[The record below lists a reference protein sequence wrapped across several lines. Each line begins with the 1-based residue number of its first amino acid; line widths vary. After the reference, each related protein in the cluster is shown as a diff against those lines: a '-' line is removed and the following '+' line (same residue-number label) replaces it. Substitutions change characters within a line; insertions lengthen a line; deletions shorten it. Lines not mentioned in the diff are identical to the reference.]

1 MALRHAY
8 LGASSTLT
16 SDSRAEAIIG
26 IKVFGTTGTGS
37 ASLSIDSVSTP
48 ITTIPASP
56 QPQDWVM
63 LNPGSNALSGLGCG
77 VFTLTITSANVLL
90 WYRPKQT

>member
-1 MALRHAY
+1 MAIRHAY

-26 IKVFGTTGTGS
+26 LKCYGTTGTGS
-37 ASLSIDSVSTP
+37 ASLSIDSVSNP

-56 QPQDWVM
+56 QPQDWIM
-63 LNPGSNALSGLGCG
+63 LNPDSPLNGLGCG
-77 VFTLTITSANVLL
+77 VFTLTITSAHVML
-90 WYRPKQT
+90 WYRPKQS

>member
-37 ASLSIDSVSTP
+37 ASLAIDSVSTP
-48 ITTIPASP
+48 VTTVPASP
-56 QPQDWVM
+56 QPQDWII
-63 LNPGSNALSGLGCG
+63 LNPDVPLAGLGCG
-77 VFTLTITSANVLL
+77 VFTLTIASANVLL